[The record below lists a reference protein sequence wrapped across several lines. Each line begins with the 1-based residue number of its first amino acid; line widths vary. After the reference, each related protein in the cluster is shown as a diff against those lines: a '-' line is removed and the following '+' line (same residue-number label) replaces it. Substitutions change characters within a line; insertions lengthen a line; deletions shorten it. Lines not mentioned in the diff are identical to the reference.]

1 MTATKTRS
9 MRPAFLW
16 GLPGYLVHGNG
27 AVCRALR
34 HHRQAGDNQ
43 DRYSQVRSL
52 RCWHVRT
59 VLPRHTVHASCGG
72 HQGVDTV
79 QTWQARRTNPD
90 DASMTHRQG
99 RFVPKPFI
107 SVPGGK
113 LSQALIQLF
122 FNVISDAPPYEPA
135 TQEVIRTV
143 LNAFLQEDTEEFWDI
158 WLQGLPMD
166 NQISDEF
173 MPQSSQ
179 NSSSISTKPLTSC
192 AP

>member
-1 MTATKTRS
+1 MLAALEQYFRDTQPPRL
-9 MRPAFLW
+9 LW
-16 GLPGYLVHGNG
+16 WP
-27 AVCRALR
+27 
-34 HHRQAGDNQ
+34 Q
-43 DRYSQVRSL
+43 
-52 RCWHVRT
+52 
-59 VLPRHTVHASCGG
+59 
-72 HQGVDTV
+72 QGVDTV

-122 FNVISDAPPYEPA
+122 FNVISHDAPPYEPA
-135 TQEVIRTV
+135 TQEIIRTV

-158 WLQGLPMD
+158 WVQGLPMD

-173 MPQSSQ
+173 MPTEFTELFIDIHKTTDVMRALKCFYAEDEALQRTGAYAVEIYPAQQSDFWMSPSYGW
-179 NSSSISTKPLTSC
+179 NGTS
-192 AP
+192 